1 MKYCIQYVCC
11 LNTCMTSPHG
21 WSLSDC
27 SGTVCLELLLRD
39 GQKGSRLV
47 QYLISSSRALLHKT
61 IKSLHYI
68 CTHTILYKTHTVQ
81 THPIIRICIRSIS
94 LNTHCNYQYTATQ
107 YNILPNSY
115 TLTTWSTFYSVHVIM
130 CSTYLG

>member
-27 SGTVCLELLLRD
+27 NGTVCLELLLQD
-39 GQKGSRLV
+39 AQKGSRLV
-47 QYLISSSRALLHKT
+47 RYLISSSSRALLHIA

-68 CTHTILYKTHTVQ
+68 CTHTIYKTHTVQ
-81 THPIIRICIRSIS
+81 THQIIRICFCSIS
-94 LNTHCNYQYTATQ
+94 LNTHCNYQYTGYTIK
-107 YNILPNSY
+107 YITKFIYSYYIEYILQCSCH
-115 TLTTWSTFYSVHVIM
+115 HV
-130 CSTYLG
+130 